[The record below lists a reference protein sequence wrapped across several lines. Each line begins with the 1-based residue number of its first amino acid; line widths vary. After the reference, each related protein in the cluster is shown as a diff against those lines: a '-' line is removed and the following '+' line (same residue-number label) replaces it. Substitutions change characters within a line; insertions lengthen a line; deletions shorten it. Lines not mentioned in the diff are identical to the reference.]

1 MSRKNRVQ
9 PSIMK
14 RFLASFY
21 FKSIE
26 TQIKKLFSRYKI
38 VNLNKGD
45 LNVVN
50 LAEFTTEKDI
60 DIGLFEKTVR
70 RVVLQNPNLRY
81 KEVH

>member
-1 MSRKNRVQ
+1 M
-9 PSIMK
+9 
-14 RFLASFY
+14 
-21 FKSIE
+21 
-26 TQIKKLFSRYKI
+26 
-38 VNLNKGD
+38 NLNKGD